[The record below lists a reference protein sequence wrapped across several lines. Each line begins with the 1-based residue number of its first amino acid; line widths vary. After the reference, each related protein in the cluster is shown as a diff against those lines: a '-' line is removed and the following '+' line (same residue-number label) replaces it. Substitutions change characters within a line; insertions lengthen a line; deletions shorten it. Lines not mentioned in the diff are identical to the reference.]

1 MPLISKTQLPRLSPN
16 VRMSNPAAK
25 RQIKDA
31 ASRSIKS
38 GGRYDIFLSHSF
50 LDADDVLLL
59 KEYLESLDLTVFV
72 DWIESPELDRTE
84 VTPETAAYLRSVI
97 DRSSSLLYAISA
109 NASKSRWMPW
119 ELGYGDGVH
128 GRVAIVPITDQQTA
142 SEAYTG
148 QEYLGLYPYVTL
160 TDDNRGVRK
169 LWVNESAS
177 TYVNLKSWLN
187 GAVPKYHP

>member
-1 MPLISKTQLPRLSPN
+1 LPRLSPN
-16 VRMSNPAAK
+16 IRRPNPAAK
-25 RQIKDA
+25 RQIKDE

-38 GGRYDIFLSHSF
+38 GTKYDIFLSHSF

-59 KEYLESLDLTVFV
+59 KEYLESLGFTVFV

-84 VTPETAAYLRSVI
+84 VTPETAAYLRAVI
-97 DRSSSLLYAISA
+97 DRSASLLYAISS

-128 GRVAIVPITDQQTA
+128 GRVAILPITDQQTS
-142 SEAYTG
+142 SETYKG

-160 TDDNRGVRK
+160 TENNRGIGE

-177 TYVNLKSWLN
+177 TYVDLMSWLK
-187 GAVPKYHP
+187 GAVPTLRP